1 MVRVIGLAAT
11 MSTSEP
17 ALRDGIQE
25 PEGACSGSSR
35 ARRRSTRSTARSP
48 LEPVRHCL
56 RKTEEFRKKC
66 RYTSDMS
73 LAEVVDD
80 LLELED
86 VGRDVDDR
94 QRRRLDQIRRHLA
107 ERDPGAKV
115 SEAASIL
122 GVSQPTVR
130 SWIDAGILPL
140 IPRAKPVRVDVL
152 ALADLKRA
160 VDLVRAN
167 LDDRQLLV
175 HVMRRLRDEAA
186 LDGADE
192 GIEDYRAGR
201 TVPLG
206 DDLKAEIASL
216 KRETGRRSKS
226 R

>member
-1 MVRVIGLAAT
+1 
-11 MSTSEP
+11 
-17 ALRDGIQE
+17 
-25 PEGACSGSSR
+25 
-35 ARRRSTRSTARSP
+35 
-48 LEPVRHCL
+48 
-56 RKTEEFRKKC
+56 
-66 RYTSDMS
+66 MS

-86 VGRDVDDR
+86 VGKGVDDR

-107 ERDPGAKV
+107 ARAPGAKV
-115 SEAASIL
+115 SEAASLL

-130 SWIDAGILPL
+130 AWIDAGILPMV
-140 IPRAKPVRVDVL
+140 PKTKPVRVDVL

-186 LDGADE
+186 LDGASE

-216 KRETGRRSKS
+216 RRETGRRSKS

>member
-1 MVRVIGLAAT
+1 
-11 MSTSEP
+11 
-17 ALRDGIQE
+17 
-25 PEGACSGSSR
+25 
-35 ARRRSTRSTARSP
+35 
-48 LEPVRHCL
+48 
-56 RKTEEFRKKC
+56 
-66 RYTSDMS
+66 MS

-86 VGRDVDDR
+86 VGKGVDDR

-107 ERDPGAKV
+107 ARAPGAKV
-115 SEAASIL
+115 SEAASLL

-130 SWIDAGILPL
+130 AWIDAGILPMV
-140 IPRAKPVRVDVL
+140 PKTKPVRVDVL

-186 LDGADE
+186 LDGASE

>member
-1 MVRVIGLAAT
+1 MT
-11 MSTSEP
+11 
-17 ALRDGIQE
+17 
-25 PEGACSGSSR
+25 
-35 ARRRSTRSTARSP
+35 
-48 LEPVRHCL
+48 
-56 RKTEEFRKKC
+56 
-66 RYTSDMS
+66 

-86 VGRDVDDR
+86 VGKDVDDR
-94 QRRRLDQIRRHLA
+94 QRRRLEQIRRHLA
-107 ERDPGAKV
+107 ERQPGAKV
-115 SEAASIL
+115 SEAASLL

-130 SWIDAGILPL
+130 AWIDAGILPMV
-140 IPRAKPVRVDVL
+140 PKSKPVRVDVL

-175 HVMRRLRDEAA
+175 HVMRRLRDESA
-186 LDGADE
+186 LDGASE
-192 GIEDYRAGR
+192 GVEDYLAGR

-216 KRETGRRSKS
+216 ERETGRRSKS

>member
-1 MVRVIGLAAT
+1 
-11 MSTSEP
+11 
-17 ALRDGIQE
+17 
-25 PEGACSGSSR
+25 
-35 ARRRSTRSTARSP
+35 
-48 LEPVRHCL
+48 
-56 RKTEEFRKKC
+56 
-66 RYTSDMS
+66 MS

-140 IPRAKPVRVDVL
+140 IPKTKPVRVDVL

-186 LDGADE
+186 LDGASE

>member
-1 MVRVIGLAAT
+1 
-11 MSTSEP
+11 
-17 ALRDGIQE
+17 
-25 PEGACSGSSR
+25 
-35 ARRRSTRSTARSP
+35 
-48 LEPVRHCL
+48 
-56 RKTEEFRKKC
+56 
-66 RYTSDMS
+66 MS

-86 VGRDVDDR
+86 VGKGVDDR

-107 ERDPGAKV
+107 ERAPGAKV
-115 SEAASIL
+115 SEAASLL

-130 SWIDAGILPL
+130 AWIDAGILPMV
-140 IPRAKPVRVDVL
+140 PKTKPVRVDVL

-186 LDGADE
+186 LDGASE